1 MHSSQCCCT
10 AQVGAVSEL
19 TYEQR
24 GLAARHSRS
33 SQDFKSAA
41 CCHLLS
47 PSCLGRQPWCYSAQK
62 PIQLLHST
70 QAVLLTTGIE
80 VCVEA
85 REHVCDKMLSH
96 LGKSSGRLACTDHT
110 GVNAYTSRECIHS
123 DLAIRRRA
131 QYPTRRLPNFLCLHG
146 VSSFIHYFL
155 ST

>member
-1 MHSSQCCCT
+1 VRCT
-10 AQVGAVSEL
+10 PLSHALQSM
-19 TYEQR
+19 
-24 GLAARHSRS
+24 
-33 SQDFKSAA
+33 
-41 CCHLLS
+41 LLHRAGW
-47 PSCLGRQPWCYSAQK
+47 SCLRIDVRTAWARCQAQSIQPRFQKCSVLSLVITFMPQK